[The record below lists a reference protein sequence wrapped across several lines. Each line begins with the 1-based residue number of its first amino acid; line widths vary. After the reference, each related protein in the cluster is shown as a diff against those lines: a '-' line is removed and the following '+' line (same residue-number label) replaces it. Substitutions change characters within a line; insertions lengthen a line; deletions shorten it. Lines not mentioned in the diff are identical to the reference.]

1 MKGLIKLLRLEN
13 FISLVQDHQ
22 SYEKRTEFS
31 MYIVNIFLLA
41 VAIIYSIF
49 FWILKVYPLVLL
61 NVTGIIAIL
70 FQHLLL
76 SKKRFVFFQEFL
88 FLQLFLYTIVIVI
101 QIGWGGGYEI
111 WIFAYLTAYLLPFY
125 TKQKDF
131 FNIKILPAF
140 IYIFLYFLLLIIT
153 SSIKSP
159 FIKLESYQ
167 YDIIYLFNVVIAII
181 CITEFCI
188 FFSYKSVFDR
198 KEIKKRSD
206 YDTLTNL
213 PNRYAITETGED
225 YISLSRKN
233 DVYLAII
240 DIDFFKKI
248 NDTYGHFAGD
258 KALINLADILRLK
271 SSERGFFVGRY
282 GGEEFV
288 ILSNSS
294 TEDEFYHSLNELRKT
309 VENNSFTYEDNVIKF
324 TISGGM
330 TKYKANN
337 SFADLLANAD
347 KNLYIA
353 KEKGRNI
360 IIR

>member
-1 MKGLIKLLRLEN
+1 MALRVKEYGGLMIDITPNRLSLNKNDSSIVYKAFDDSLSISTSKNINHYDVGDILKTRINSKCFSGNLSKIIDSYKHKDITLEEIKN
-13 FISLVQDHQ
+13 PS
-22 SYEKRTEFS
+22 K
-31 MYIVNIFLLA
+31 NIKYYLKSDEDN
-41 VAIIYSIF
+41 IILTRKKNYWKVIF
-49 FWILKVYPLVLL
+49 FFI
-61 NVTGIIAIL
+61 
-70 FQHLLL
+70 
-76 SKKRFVFFQEFL
+76 
-88 FLQLFLYTIVIVI
+88 
-101 QIGWGGGYEI
+101 
-111 WIFAYLTAYLLPFY
+111 
-125 TKQKDF
+125 
-131 FNIKILPAF
+131 NI
-140 IYIFLYFLLLIIT
+140 
-153 SSIKSP
+153 
-159 FIKLESYQ
+159 
-167 YDIIYLFNVVIAII
+167 
-181 CITEFCI
+181 CI

-198 KEIKKRSD
+198 KEIKRRSD

-225 YISLSRKN
+225 CISLSKKN

-248 NDTYGHFAGD
+248 NDTYGHLAGD

-330 TKYKANN
+330 TKYKDNN
-337 SFADLLANAD
+337 SFEDLLANAD